1 MAQLAL
7 LLHLTAAAILPQT
20 WGRRS
25 AVGSA
30 CAAAAS
36 SCALP
41 VNAALPAPL
50 SFPLPASAQ
59 ASTMDLREG
68 LAEGLAAASP
78 SQEAIFKRL
87 PNPPR
92 PPTPP
97 AALLLRA
104 EEVCHDQEELLR
116 SALGSERF
124 DQNIILTRRQTPL
137 FVRILIRNT
146 NLEQIGGAQGAV
158 AVLRG
163 VATIA
168 EAGLGPLTSAE
179 LLAMAKQYRAAQ
191 ARMPRARQAAH
202 LGQPTHLSQRVSQP
216 ATQPPAF
223 LPPFQP
229 ACSLPRP

>member
-36 SCALP
+36 SCARP

-124 DQNIILTRRQTPL
+124 DQNLILTRRQTPL

-202 LGQPTHLSQRVSQP
+202 LGQPTHLSQPVSQP